1 MSATITDAADPPA
14 NNASGPW
21 SLKARRR
28 DPGWPAGL
36 VLLDDGRA
44 SGQVAGYRLVAV
56 PDGCTTR
63 TVICMRSLKPSF
75 S

>member
-1 MSATITDAADPPA
+1 MSATITDAGRSASEQCEWPVESKSTPP
-14 NNASGPW
+14 G
-21 SLKARRR
+21 RRLA
-28 DPGWPAGL
+28 GGL

-44 SGQVAGYRLVAV
+44 GGQVAGYRLVAAS
-56 PDGCTTR
+56 DGCRTR